1 MSSTGQQ
8 TQRKNDP
15 GPGGRLQPADKR
27 PGEAKAPGP
36 GKMPPGRTWLWLL
49 GILLAN
55 YLLVRLL
62 FPSPGA
68 PVTVPYTLF
77 KEEVSKGNVEAIY
90 SQGDSITGRFKAPVT
105 YPPEAEKAALPSGA
119 PPTADKKG
127 AAPSA
132 EPQTKSDRGA
142 PARAEPKTSRN
153 FATTLPT
160 FVGPGL
166 EAFLIDHGVEISAK
180 PIEEGG
186 NPLTTLLFGF
196 GPALLF
202 IGFYV
207 WMFRRAAKQGG
218 AMGGGLFGIG
228 KSTARRY
235 DQEKDTKV
243 TFDDIAGID
252 EAENELVEI
261 VDFLRDPPKYT
272 RLGGTAPKG
281 VLLVGA
287 PGTGKTLLARAV
299 AGEAKVPFFSMSGSE
314 FVEMIVGVGAA
325 RVRDLFKQAR
335 ENAPAIIF
343 IDELDAIGRARGQ
356 IVIGGSS
363 EQEQTLNQILTEM
376 DGFSSREGIIVLAAT
391 NQPDVL
397 DKALLRPG
405 RFDRRVVVNLP
416 DKTGREAILKI
427 HTRNVPLANDASL
440 AEIAATTPGF
450 SGADL
455 KNLVNEAALLAA
467 RRGQSEVKKK
477 DFLDSLEKIVL
488 GPERPLLLSRTDK
501 ERIAYHE
508 GGHAILGLVVPG
520 ADPVN
525 RVTIVPRGQAL
536 GVTYQR
542 PDSDRYN
549 YPEAYLRAKIVG
561 MLGGRAAE
569 EIVYGTKT
577 TGAESDIEQAT
588 GLARRMVTHWGMSDR
603 LGLVQ
608 LAPRENPYLGAPNG
622 YAGAK
627 PFSERTAE
635 AIDAEVQKIIGE
647 SHEEAKRLLN
657 AYRKQLDA
665 LAAALVARETLNEQE
680 ILEVTGLPP
689 APPLDTGMLPVH
701 DTDGEN
707 AGVSREV
714 LASRIAKA

>member
-1 MSSTGQQ
+1 MGVLRAVFEEDEPEELTMSMTGQQ
-8 TQRKNDP
+8 KGRQSDVA
-15 GPGGRLQPADKR
+15 PGGRLPADSK
-27 PGEAKAPGP
+27 P
-36 GKMPPGRTWLWLL
+36 GKGGQATMPPRKTWLWFVLVL
-49 GILLAN
+49 VVN
-55 YLLVRLL
+55 FFLVRLL
-62 FPSPGA
+62 MPGA
-68 PVTVPYTLF
+68 EGPVTVPYTLF
-77 KEEVSKGNVEAIY
+77 KEEVRKGNVQAIH
-90 SQGDSITGRFKAPVT
+90 SQGDTITGRFKAPVT
-105 YPPEAEKAALPSGA
+105 YPPAGEK
-119 PPTADKKG
+119 T
-127 AAPSA
+127 AAPS
-132 EPQTKSDRGA
+132 TA
-142 PARAEPKTSRN
+142 PKPVTS
-153 FATTLPT
+153 FATTVPT
-160 FVGPGL
+160 FVDPGL

-180 PIEEGG
+180 PIEEGS
-186 NPLTTLLFGF
+186 NPLITLLFGF

-207 WMFRRAAKQGG
+207 WMFRRAQQGG
-218 AMGGGLFGIG
+218 GIGGGLMGIG
-228 KSTARRY
+228 KSKARRY
-235 DQEKDTKV
+235 DKEQDTKV
-243 TFDDIAGID
+243 TFEDVAGID

-261 VDFLRDPPKYT
+261 VDFLKDPPKYT

-287 PGTGKTLLARAV
+287 PGTGKTLLAKAV
-299 AGEAKVPFFSMSGSE
+299 AGEAGVPFFSMSGSE

-335 ENAPAIIF
+335 EHAPAIIF

-356 IVIGGSS
+356 MVIGGGTN

-391 NQPDVL
+391 NQPEVL

-416 DKTGREAILKI
+416 DKAGREAILKV
-427 HTRNVPLANDASL
+427 HTRRVPLASDASL
-440 AEIAATTPGF
+440 ADLASITPGF

-467 RRGQSEVKKK
+467 RREQNDVRHK
-477 DFLDSLEKIVL
+477 DFLDALEKIVL
-488 GPERPLLLSRTDK
+488 GPERPLLLSRADK

-508 GGHAILGLVVPG
+508 GGHTILGLVVPG

-549 YPEAYLRAKIVG
+549 YPEAYLRARIVG

-588 GLARRMVTHWGMSDR
+588 VLARRMVTRWGMSER
-603 LGLVQ
+603 VGLVQ
-608 LAPRENPYLGAPNG
+608 LAPRENPYLGGAGG
-622 YAGAK
+622 YTGEK
-627 PFSERTAE
+627 PFSEATAE
-635 AIDAEVQKIIGE
+635 AIDAEVLKIIND
-647 SHEEAKRLLN
+647 SHDEAKRLLS
-657 AYRKQLDA
+657 AHRKQLDA
-665 LAAALVARETLNEQE
+665 LAEALVARETLSEQE

-689 APPLDTGMLPVH
+689 APALAAGLLPVS
-701 DTDGEN
+701 G
-707 AGVSREV
+707 AIPQRRGG
-714 LASRIAKA
+714 A

>member
-1 MSSTGQQ
+1 MSPFGQQ
-8 TQRKNDP
+8 TP
-15 GPGGRLQPADKR
+15 GKTDSASAPTR
-27 PGEAKAPGP
+27 PGSPKGP
-36 GKMPPGRTWLWLL
+36 PPAKMPPRKTWLWFFL
-49 GILLAN
+49 IVLAN
-55 YLLVRLL
+55 FMLSRFLL
-62 FPSPGA
+62 PSPDA

-77 KEEVSKGNVEAIY
+77 KEEVGKRNVQAIHN
-90 SQGDSITGRFKAPVT
+90 QGVTITGRFKASVN
-105 YPPEAEKAALPSGA
+105 YPPDGEKGATSGEKGSTSKSEPPATSGRSPRAPEVPKSVTAFTTILPS
-119 PPTADKKG
+119 
-127 AAPSA
+127 
-132 EPQTKSDRGA
+132 
-142 PARAEPKTSRN
+142 
-153 FATTLPT
+153 
-160 FVGPGL
+160 FVDPGL

-186 NPLTTLLFGF
+186 SPWTTLLLGF
-196 GPALLF
+196 GPAVLI

-207 WMFRRAAKQGG
+207 WMFRRAQQGG
-218 AMGGGLFGIG
+218 GMGGGLMGIG
-228 KSTARRY
+228 KSKARRY
-235 DQEKDTKV
+235 DQEQGTKV
-243 TFDDIAGID
+243 TFDDVAGID

-261 VDFLRDPPKYT
+261 VDFLKDPPKYT

-281 VLLVGA
+281 VLLVGP
-287 PGTGKTLLARAV
+287 PGTGKTLLAKAV
-299 AGEAKVPFFSMSGSE
+299 AGEAGVPFFSMSGSE

-335 ENAPAIIF
+335 EHAPAIIF

-356 IVIGGSS
+356 VVIGGSS

-416 DKTGREAILKI
+416 DKIGREAILKV
-427 HTRNVPLANDASL
+427 HTRQVPLASDVSL
-440 AEIAATTPGF
+440 GDLAATTPGF

-455 KNLVNEAALLAA
+455 RNLVNEGALLAA
-467 RRGQSEVKKK
+467 RRGQNEVHQK

-488 GPERPLLLSRTDK
+488 GPERPLLLSRADK

-508 GGHAILGLVVPG
+508 GGHTILGLVVPG

-549 YPEAYLRAKIVG
+549 YPEAYLRGRIVG
-561 MLGGRAAE
+561 ALGGRAAE

-588 GLARRMVTHWGMSDR
+588 SLARRMVTRWGMSER
-603 LGLVQ
+603 VGLVQ
-608 LAPRENPYLGAPNG
+608 LAPRENPYLGGSGG
-622 YAGAK
+622 YTGEK
-627 PFSERTAE
+627 PFSEATAE
-635 AIDAEVQKIIGE
+635 AIDAEVLRIINE
-647 SHEEAKRLLN
+647 SHDEARRLLTSH
-657 AYRKQLDA
+657 RKQLDA
-665 LAAALVARETLNEQE
+665 LAEALVSRETLSEQE
-680 ILEVTGLPP
+680 ILEVTGLPA
-689 APPLDTGMLPVH
+689 APPLDTAMRPV
-701 DTDGEN
+701 TGAEGPN
-707 AGVSREV
+707 PGA
-714 LASRIAKA
+714 A

>member
-1 MSSTGQQ
+1 MSPTDQQ
-8 TQRKNDP
+8 TRRSSDSLPGRRLPSDNKSGITKNST
-15 GPGGRLQPADKR
+15 LQ
-27 PGEAKAPGP
+27 
-36 GKMPPGRTWLWLL
+36 KMPPSKTWLWFM
-49 GILLAN
+49 GVLLAN

-62 FPSPGA
+62 MPGPEA
-68 PVTVPYTLF
+68 PVSVPYTLF
-77 KEEVSKGNVEAIY
+77 KAQVGQGNVQAIY
-90 SQGDSITGRFKAPVT
+90 SRGETITGQFKKPVT
-105 YPPEAEKAALPSGA
+105 HPAAAEK
-119 PPTADKKG
+119 TD
-127 AAPSA
+127 APSNSPKQQS
-132 EPQTKSDRGA
+132 EKNFVPA
-142 PARAEPKTSRN
+142 PEPKTVSH
-153 FATTLPT
+153 FTTTLPS
-160 FVGPGL
+160 FVDPGL
-166 EAFLIDHGVEISAK
+166 EKFLIDNGVEISAK
-180 PIEEGG
+180 PIQEESS
-186 NPLTTLLFGF
+186 PWSTFLYGF
-196 GPALLF
+196 GPALLL

-207 WMFRRAAKQGG
+207 WMFRRAAQQGG
-218 AMGGGLFGIG
+218 GIGGGLMGIG
-228 KSTARRY
+228 KSKARRY

-243 TFDDIAGID
+243 TFNDVAGID
-252 EAENELVEI
+252 EAENELIEI

-287 PGTGKTLLARAV
+287 PGTGKTLLAKAV
-299 AGEAKVPFFSMSGSE
+299 AGEAGVPFFSMSASE

-335 ENAPAIIF
+335 ENAPAIVF

-356 IVIGGSS
+356 VAIGGSS

-376 DGFSSREGIIVLAAT
+376 DGFSSREGIILLAAT

-416 DKTGREAILKI
+416 DKTGREAILKV
-427 HTRNVPLANDASL
+427 HTRGVPLASDASL
-440 AEIAATTPGF
+440 ADLAAVTPGF

-455 KNLVNEAALLAA
+455 RNLVNEAALTAA
-467 RRGQSEVKKK
+467 RRGQNDVRHQ
-477 DFLDSLEKIVL
+477 DFLDALEKIVL
-488 GPERPLLLSRTDK
+488 GPERPLLLSRADK

-549 YPEAYLRAKIVG
+549 YPEAYLRARIIG

-588 GLARRMVTHWGMSDR
+588 GLARGMVTRWGMSDR

-608 LAPRENPYLGAPNG
+608 LAPKENPYLNGAAG
-622 YAGAK
+622 FAGGAK
-627 PFSERTAE
+627 PFSEETAE
-635 AIDAEVQKIIGE
+635 AIDAEVRRIIGE
-647 SHEEAKRLLN
+647 SHEEAKRLLS
-657 AYRKQLDA
+657 AHRQQLDA
-665 LAAALVARETLNEQE
+665 LVEALLARETLNEQE
-680 ILEVTGLPP
+680 ILQVTGLPP
-689 APPLDTGMLPVH
+689 APALETGMLPA
-701 DTDGEN
+701 
-707 AGVSREV
+707 AGVHGS
-714 LASRIAKA
+714 SGIH